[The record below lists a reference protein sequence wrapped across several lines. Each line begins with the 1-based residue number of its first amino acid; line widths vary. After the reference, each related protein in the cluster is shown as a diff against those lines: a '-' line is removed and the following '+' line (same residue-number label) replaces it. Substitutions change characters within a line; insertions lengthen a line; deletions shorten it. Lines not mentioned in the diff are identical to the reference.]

1 MPGRIKGFFDRLRA
15 AFNVKPD
22 VHQPEQTKP
31 AAKTSAIQKG
41 VAAIKKAVQTVVQK
55 IKDKSKKRK
64 KKRKKKKPSD
74 KPLPPAPTVLMT
86 IREMIATWS
95 PLPGWYGSLPDVKRQ
110 HRGTLENVL
119 NGAIATYGEEAVAAK
134 LEKSA
139 ERAISL
145 ASRALYDSDSTRS
158 MNSLTA
164 FATLLRGQAM
174 TPEESIEWTDGTEV
188 DSVDQWSDF
197 NGEFPF

>member
-1 MPGRIKGFFDRLRA
+1 MPGRIKGFFDRVRT
-15 AFNVKPD
+15 AFNVKPE

-55 IKDKSKKRK
+55 SKDRS
-64 KKRKKKKPSD
+64 KKRKKKKPTD
-74 KPLPPAPTVLMT
+74 KPLPPAQTVLMT
-86 IREMIATWS
+86 IREMIATWY

-110 HRGTLENVL
+110 QRDTLENVL

-174 TPEESIEWTDGTEV
+174 TPEESLEWTEGTEA